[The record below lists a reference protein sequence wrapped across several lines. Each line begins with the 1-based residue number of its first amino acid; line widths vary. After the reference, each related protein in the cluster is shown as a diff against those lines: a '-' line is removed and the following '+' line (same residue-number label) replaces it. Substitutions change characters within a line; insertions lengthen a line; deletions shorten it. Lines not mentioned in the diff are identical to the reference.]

1 MTHCMIFLSYFVLF
15 LLFFFFFCSTTPE
28 SDLWIVKPPAGNN
41 GHGVHVINGNAF
53 WNGALTEDTNEC
65 CVQQYI
71 RDPLLIRG
79 AKVLAYLIFKNKKVT
94 IFPCKIIAK
103 YFLGMWHLAPI

>member
-1 MTHCMIFLSYFVLF
+1 MKKYHQSIFLAIILVWRIV
-15 LLFFFFFCSTTPE
+15 FFFSTTPE
-28 SDLWIVKPPAGNN
+28 RDLWIVKPPAGNN

-79 AKVLAYLIFKNKKVT
+79 AKVLVCT
-94 IFPCKIIAK
+94 
-103 YFLGMWHLAPI
+103 

>member
-1 MTHCMIFLSYFVLF
+1 M
-15 LLFFFFFCSTTPE
+15 
-28 SDLWIVKPPAGNN
+28 KPPAGNN

-79 AKVLAYLIFKNKKVT
+79 AKVLNFQKYLFNEYSI
-94 IFPCKIIAK
+94 
-103 YFLGMWHLAPI
+103 YHLFFHEK

>member
-1 MTHCMIFLSYFVLF
+1 M
-15 LLFFFFFCSTTPE
+15 
-28 SDLWIVKPPAGNN
+28 KPPAGNN

-79 AKVLAYLIFKNKKVT
+79 AKVLVLMYLIFKNIYSTNILFFICSFMKNSFEIVT
-94 IFPCKIIAK
+94 EDIVFEKEQYFNSYRN
-103 YFLGMWHLAPI
+103 YFLSLKIF

>member
-1 MTHCMIFLSYFVLF
+1 MFHITNCMIIFYLKKDIFY
-15 LLFFFFFCSTTPE
+15 STTPE

-79 AKVLAYLIFKNKKVT
+79 AKVLVCT
-94 IFPCKIIAK
+94 
-103 YFLGMWHLAPI
+103 

>member
-1 MTHCMIFLSYFVLF
+1 M
-15 LLFFFFFCSTTPE
+15 
-28 SDLWIVKPPAGNN
+28 KPPAGNN

-79 AKVLAYLIFKNKKVT
+79 AKVLVIFKNIYSTNISFMKNRFEIVT
-94 IFPCKIIAK
+94 EDIVFEKEQ
-103 YFLGMWHLAPI
+103 YFNS

>member
-1 MTHCMIFLSYFVLF
+1 M
-15 LLFFFFFCSTTPE
+15 
-28 SDLWIVKPPAGNN
+28 VKPPAGNN

-53 WNGALTEDTNEC
+53 WNGSITEDTNEC

-79 AKVLAYLIFKNKKVT
+79 AKVIFKKIFTKSKKR
-94 IFPCKIIAK
+94 
-103 YFLGMWHLAPI
+103 

>member
-1 MTHCMIFLSYFVLF
+1 MFG
-15 LLFFFFFCSTTPE
+15 FFCSTTPE

-79 AKVLAYLIFKNKKVT
+79 AKVLVLMYLIFKNIYSTNILFFICSFMKNSFEMSQRTLFLKKNNT
-94 IFPCKIIAK
+94 
-103 YFLGMWHLAPI
+103 